1 MQTLGYCQLLLINFM
16 SFIIDLVNL
25 VVIGSNRNCFYLFY
39 GSCQGYLVCSIA
51 LSVFLLGA
59 FLALLFYNRKL
70 FLASMFRLATFL
82 IDTSSIFNNFAG
94 LQSPFLSEHAP
105 VFTLLSWIILMSPTT
120 RYILKDGYYQTVSR
134 FRFVIMII
142 LFGFFKFSLRVKTRL

>member
-1 MQTLGYCQLLLINFM
+1 
-16 SFIIDLVNL
+16 
-25 VVIGSNRNCFYLFY
+25 
-39 GSCQGYLVCSIA
+39 
-51 LSVFLLGA
+51 
-59 FLALLFYNRKL
+59 
-70 FLASMFRLATFL
+70 MFRLATFL